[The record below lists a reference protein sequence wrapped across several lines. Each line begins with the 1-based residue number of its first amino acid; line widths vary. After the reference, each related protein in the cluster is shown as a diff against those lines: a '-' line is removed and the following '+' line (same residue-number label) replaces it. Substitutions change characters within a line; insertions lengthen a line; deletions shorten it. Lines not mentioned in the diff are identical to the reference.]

1 MDPIALAGILATAYG
16 LGLLPQ
22 TKHDELLSGIIGYSV
37 GHMGKGDLEKQL
49 RSQEDRHRHD
59 MRGARDQHQHEIHD
73 ARRRELELVRM
84 LNQSEETRRTQLQL
98 SEALRNAAI
107 ASRK

>member
-1 MDPIALAGILATAYG
+1 MDPIALAGIFATAYG

-22 TKHDELLSGIIGYSV
+22 TKHDELLAGLIGYGV
-37 GHMGKGDLEKQL
+37 GHMGHGDLEKQL
-49 RSQEDRHRHD
+49 RGQEDRHRAEMH
-59 MRGARDQHQHEIHD
+59 GART
-73 ARRRELELVRM
+73 RELELVRM

-107 ASRK
+107 ASRKPTTPHRP

>member
-22 TKHDELLSGIIGYSV
+22 TKHDELLSGILGY
-37 GHMGKGDLEKQL
+37 GLGNMGKGDLEKQL
-49 RSQEDRHRHD
+49 RTQEDRHRQD
-59 MRGARDQHQHEIHD
+59 MHGART
-73 ARRRELELVRM
+73 RELELVRL
-84 LNQSEETRRTQLQL
+84 LNQSEETKRTQLQL
-98 SEALRNAAI
+98 SEALRKAAI

>member
-37 GHMGKGDLEKQL
+37 GHMGHGDLEKQM
-49 RSQEDRHRHD
+49 RSQEDRHRAEQHS
-59 MRGARDQHQHEIHD
+59 ART
-73 ARRRELELVRM
+73 RELELVRM

-107 ASRK
+107 ASRKPVRP

>member
-22 TKHDELLSGIIGYSV
+22 SKHDELLSGILGYGL

-59 MRGARDQHQHEIHD
+59 MHGAHM
-73 ARRRELELVRM
+73 RELELVRL
-84 LNQSEETRRTQLQL
+84 LNQSEETKRTQLQL

>member
-37 GHMGKGDLEKQL
+37 GHMGKGDLEKQM
-49 RSQEDRHRHD
+49 RSQEDRHRH
-59 MRGARDQHQHEIHD
+59 ELHD

-107 ASRK
+107 ASRRPQHA